1 MIGYYNPSVV
11 TTYISLLCSIAGIS
25 FAMAGNMLPAFLCL
39 MVCGL
44 LDMIDG
50 PIARKCKRT
59 EDEKS
64 FGIQIDSLCDVVC
77 FGALAAVICLRM
89 AGVRWYSALVA
100 GLFVLAG
107 VIRLGFFNVQEIN
120 RVKVDPGRRKTYDGL
135 PITTSAV
142 IMPLVAVVD
151 ILVKP
156 ACSWIYVVAM
166 AITGFFY
173 IAPVHIPKLHVR
185 GMITLGV
192 IGAVIFAVVI
202 IFGKNLAAA

>member
-11 TTYISLLCSIAGIS
+11 TTYISLLCSIVGIS
-25 FAMAGNMLPAFLCL
+25 FAITGNMLPAFLCL

-89 AGVRWYSALVA
+89 AGVRWYSALAA

-142 IMPLVAVVD
+142 IMPLVAVID

-156 ACSWIYVVAM
+156 ACGWIYVVAM
-166 AITGFFY
+166 AVTAFFY

-185 GMITLGV
+185 GMITLGA

>member
-25 FAMAGNMLPAFLCL
+25 FAIAGNMLPAFLCL

-50 PIARKCKRT
+50 PIARKCTRT

-89 AGVRWYSALVA
+89 AGICWYSALAA

-192 IGAVIFAVVI
+192 IGAAIFAVVI

>member
-11 TTYISLLCSIAGIS
+11 TTYISLVCSVAGIS
-25 FAMAGNMLPAFLCL
+25 LAMSGNMVLAFLCL

-89 AGVRWYSALVA
+89 AGVKWYSALAA

-135 PITTSAV
+135 PITASAV
-142 IMPLVAVVD
+142 IMPLVAAID
-151 ILVKP
+151 ALVKP

-166 AITGFFY
+166 LVTGFFY

-185 GMITLGV
+185 GMITLVV
-192 IGAVIFAVVI
+192 ISAAIFAVVM

>member
-1 MIGYYNPSVV
+1 MIGYYNPSVIA
-11 TTYISLLCSIAGIS
+11 TYISLVCSIAGIS
-25 FAMAGNMLPAFLCL
+25 FAIASDMLPAFLCL

-50 PIARKCKRT
+50 PIARRCKRT

-64 FGIQIDSLCDVVC
+64 FGIQIDSLCDLVC

-89 AGVRWYSALVA
+89 AGVHWYSALAA

-120 RVKVDPGRRKTYDGL
+120 RVKFDPGRRKTYDGL
-135 PITTSAV
+135 PITASAV
-142 IMPLVAVVD
+142 IMPLVAVID

-156 ACSWIYVVAM
+156 ACSWIYVAAM
-166 AITGFFY
+166 AVTGFFY
-173 IAPVHIPKLHVR
+173 IAPVHIPKLHAR
-185 GMITLGV
+185 GMIALGV
-192 IGAVIFAVVI
+192 IGAAIFAIVI
-202 IFGKNLAAA
+202 IFGNNLTAA